1 MNIIAYDLWQEKLLS
16 LVKKRTDLTIL
27 ANVLVPEKSDFVQ
40 KWLPAARH
48 NQQYHFDCSLDEG
61 QLSLNN
67 PER

>member
-1 MNIIAYDLWQEKLLS
+1 M
-16 LVKKRTDLTIL
+16 L